1 MSEEKET
8 AAETKAPRA
17 KAKAEKKAADA
28 MTVVYIGP
36 NRLTEG
42 LKKYTAYRGMP
53 TDIIA
58 QASEKHKNVARLFVP
73 VDGLGD
79 AMAQAQ
85 KKGTPIYLAYHEMEK
100 GV

>member
-8 AAETKAPRA
+8 AAETKAPR
-17 KAKAEKKAADA
+17 AKAEKKAADA

-42 LKKYTAYRGMP
+42 LKKYTVYRGMP

-73 VDGLGD
+73 VDDLGD